1 MFIFL
6 LNLFNIWDCYYFRSN
21 LSLVL
26 HIKVLLINK
35 HVTLSFSLLKMK
47 KKLCH
52 KSLCLSGISLRQYCQ
67 KSVVKSRRFRKK
79 IKRGDGHI
87 GGLSIEEQG
96 SNLLHSMV
104 YGVRYLRKQQND
116 TTIII
121 ILVCQTILTSEVKE
135 FLKEQHLKKHG
146 FFWLLPLS

>member
-67 KSVVKSRRFRKK
+67 KSVVKS
-79 IKRGDGHI
+79 HI
-87 GGLSIEEQG
+87 GALSIEEQG
-96 SNLLHSMV
+96 SNLLHTMV

-116 TTIII
+116 TMIII